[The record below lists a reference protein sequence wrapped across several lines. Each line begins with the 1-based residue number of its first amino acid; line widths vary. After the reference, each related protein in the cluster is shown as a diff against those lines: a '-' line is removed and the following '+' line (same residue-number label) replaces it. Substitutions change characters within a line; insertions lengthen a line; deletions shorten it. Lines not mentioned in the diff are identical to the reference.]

1 MVAQDMVG
9 IQWLGG
15 SGGHV
20 WWLSGWGSGGH
31 AWWLHIKTTQCKMS
45 NLSNLFL
52 KIFQGVRLIQNFIGQ
67 AQREKADSL
76 RLWDTRKYR
85 KYSYIATTIYGICI
99 LILYYSFVAST
110 TGLSLIP

>member
-31 AWWLHIKTTQCKMS
+31 AWWLSGWGSGGHAWW
-45 NLSNLFL
+45 LSGWGSGGHAWWLSAWLGFSGW
-52 KIFQGVRLIQNFIGQ
+52 GVIHANH
-67 AQREKADSL
+67 
-76 RLWDTRKYR
+76 WNVT
-85 KYSYIATTIYGICI
+85 
-99 LILYYSFVAST
+99 
-110 TGLSLIP
+110 